1 MTLASK
7 YDGKLTNLP
16 QKSADLVGQNDTAQ
30 WFDIGTSIFF
40 VNEICSWDI
49 YLSIKA

>member
-1 MTLASK
+1 MTDFNNFFRLYFHVLQVMEHTA
-7 YDGKLTNLP
+7 
-16 QKSADLVGQNDTAQ
+16 AQ

-40 VNEICSWDI
+40 CFVNEICSLDI